1 MNARQDELGKKNF
14 QYPRSVR
21 VAERIQAE
29 LASLL
34 IHGVKD
40 PRVRNV
46 VITRV
51 EVTPDLRTARAY
63 FTSFGENAGDEAEI
77 ESVQEGLERAKG
89 FLQSK
94 VASQLQLKRAPS
106 LAFHVDSGLSE
117 AKNIDRLLQGLRK
130 ENRAGEE
137 S

>member
-1 MNARQDELGKKNF
+1 MNARQDEFGKKNF

-51 EVTPDLRTARAY
+51 EVSPDLRAAKVY
-63 FTSFGENAGDEAEI
+63 FNCFGAKPGDAAEI
-77 ESVQEGLERAKG
+77 ENVQEGLERASG

-106 LAFHVDSGLSE
+106 LVFQIDSRLAE
-117 AKNIDRLLQGLRK
+117 AENIERLLRGLRE
-130 ENRAGEE
+130 ENRAGDE